1 MWKNISLTILFLKPL
16 KHEGSFELQR
26 WIFVSQSSLFLLI
39 HNCVDPDHYVLE
51 NNLDADPQ
59 HNNIKIWG
67 LELFF
72 IQKVVRF

>member
-1 MWKNISLTILFLKPL
+1 MNFC
-16 KHEGSFELQR
+16 
-26 WIFVSQSSLFLLI
+26 QSSLFLLI

-67 LELFF
+67 LELFI

>member
-16 KHEGSFELQR
+16 KHEGSFELLR

-39 HNCVDPDHYVLE
+39 HNVLE

-67 LELFF
+67 LELFI